1 MMVEICGLPLYYTD
15 KRYTYPS
22 FCRSNGEIGSMANRL
37 LQTQPLTRLQA
48 VWWLFLLAESAVIV
62 FCYWFLYGQTKTQ
75 QQISTPANQWLI
87 LAALVIGVELWLIRR
102 NLCKNHRRGEIS
114 LLPTL
119 GIGNVLTI
127 LRGLAYALMAGFLF
141 APRPG
146 GWLDWAPAIL
156 YSFACLADFFDG
168 YLARITNHST
178 LLGEVLDMEFD
189 GLGILISVALAV
201 QYGQLPFIYLLIGVA
216 RPLFVLGLRLR
227 KDRGLPEYPMTPS
240 SNRRI
245 VAGVHMGFM
254 MFLLWPIF
262 TPPATT
268 IAAFLFGMPIVLSF
282 LRDWLVMTGVLD
294 PALDGYRQLHR
305 WSKTLLFGWLPPL
318 LRIGAAILAVRILGR
333 AIVDPEPWRILLA
346 NLGIAGPAL
355 MLILLGVGGVA
366 AVAAP
371 VGIAPR
377 VAGIGLIVVAI
388 TDFLARTVIL
398 ENGLLFAAGISL
410 VLLGSGRLALW
421 TPEEYIFHYRTGQR
435 AQADANS
442 EPSS

>member
-1 MMVEICGLPLYYTD
+1 
-15 KRYTYPS
+15 
-22 FCRSNGEIGSMANRL
+22 MANRL
-37 LQTQPLTRLQA
+37 PQIQPLTRLQA
-48 VWWLFLLAESAVIV
+48 TWWLFLVVESAVIV

-75 QQISTPANQWLI
+75 QQISAPANQWLI

-102 NLCKNHRRGEIS
+102 NLRKNHRQGEVS

-201 QYGQLPFIYLLIGVA
+201 QYGQLPFVYLLIGVA

-254 MFLLWPIF
+254 MFLLWPVF
-262 TPPATT
+262 APPATS

-282 LRDWLVMTGVLD
+282 LRDWLVVTGALD
-294 PALDGYRQLHR
+294 PASDGYQRVHR
-305 WSKTLLFGWLPPL
+305 LSTGFLFGWLPPV
-318 LRIGAAILAVRILGR
+318 LRIGAVILGMWIVR
-333 AIVDPEPWRILLA
+333 QAIADPGPWRILLV
-346 NLGIAGPAL
+346 NLGIAGPIL
-355 MLILLGVGGVA
+355 MAILIGVGGVA
-366 AVAAP
+366 ALAALF
-371 VGIAPR
+371 GIATR
-377 VAGIGLIVVAI
+377 LAGIGLIAVAI

-398 ENGLLFAAGISL
+398 ENGLLFAVAISL
-410 VLLGSGRLALW
+410 VLLGSGRFALW
-421 TPEEYIFHYRTGQR
+421 TPEEYIFRHRTGQR
-435 AQADANS
+435 AQTHANS
-442 EPSS
+442 EPAS

>member
-1 MMVEICGLPLYYTD
+1 
-15 KRYTYPS
+15 
-22 FCRSNGEIGSMANRL
+22 MANRL
-37 LQTQPLTRLQA
+37 PQMQPLTRLQA
-48 VWWLFLLAESAVIV
+48 TWWLFLVVESAVIV

-75 QQISTPANQWLI
+75 QQISAPANQWLI

-102 NLCKNHRRGEIS
+102 NLRKNHRQGEIS

-262 TPPATT
+262 TPPATS

-282 LRDWLVMTGVLD
+282 LRDWLVMTGAID
-294 PALDGYRQLHR
+294 PTSAGYRRVHQL
-305 WSKTLLFGWLPPL
+305 STGFLFRWLPVV
-318 LRIGAAILAVRILGR
+318 LRISAVILAVGIVRQ
-333 AIVDPEPWRILLA
+333 AINDPGAWQILLA
-346 NLGIAGPAL
+346 NLGIVGPIL
-355 MLILLGVGGVA
+355 MAILIGVGGISALA
-366 AVAAP
+366 ALF
-371 VGIAPR
+371 GIATR
-377 VAGIGLIVVAI
+377 VAGIGLIVLSI

-398 ENGLLFAAGISL
+398 ENGILLAIGISL
-410 VLLGSGRLALW
+410 VLLGSGRFALW

-435 AQADANS
+435 AQTHANS

>member
-1 MMVEICGLPLYYTD
+1 
-15 KRYTYPS
+15 
-22 FCRSNGEIGSMANRL
+22 MANRL

-48 VWWLFLLAESAVIV
+48 TWWLFLVVESAVVV
-62 FCYWFLYGQTKTQ
+62 FCYRFLYVQTKAHQ
-75 QQISTPANQWLI
+75 QVSAPANQWLI
-87 LAALVIGVELWLIRR
+87 LAALVIGVELWLLRR
-102 NLCKNHRRGEIS
+102 NLRKNHRQGEVS

-168 YLARITNHST
+168 YLARVTNHST

-189 GLGILISVALAV
+189 GLGMLISVMLAV

-240 SNRRI
+240 ANRRM

-262 TPPATT
+262 APPATN
-268 IAAFLFGMPIVLSF
+268 IAAFLFGMPVVLSF
-282 LRDWLVMTGVLD
+282 LRDWMVMTGVLD
-294 PALDGYRQLHR
+294 PASDGYLRLRR

-318 LRIGAAILAVRILGR
+318 LRIGAAALAVWILGR
-333 AIVDPEPWRILLA
+333 AIVDPEPWRSLLA
-346 NLGIAGPAL
+346 NLGSAGPAV
-355 MLILLGVGGVA
+355 MLILLGVASVA

-371 VGIAPR
+371 LGIAPR
-377 VAGIGLIVVAI
+377 VAGIGLIAVSI
-388 TDFLARTVIL
+388 TDFLARTLIL
-398 ENGLLFAAGISL
+398 ENGLLFAIGISL
-410 VLLGSGRLALW
+410 VLLGGGRLALW

-435 AQADANS
+435 AQTDANL
-442 EPSS
+442 ESSL